1 MKKLAAKPQSS
12 RAKHADG
19 ASNALPPA
27 IVHCSIETE
36 CICHLRSA
44 AKDAPTG
51 ETKSQEDNDELSRA
65 PENKQQ
71 VLLRVS
77 FEGLPSPGPDADEAI
92 AQLLNIKYEE
102 LTKIFAHYCKL
113 SDCKT
118 TWTATHL
125 KLGARH
131 APLRR
136 SAFALPTSAHLTH
149 AVPLPL
155 LRPPPLPSPPR
166 LLVGMKR
173 LVRDAGLERK
183 VYNIDAITRLF
194 NLTAGL
200 KARSSPPSRTCSLS
214 LPFTP
219 PSILSLSCRP
229 LSSP

>member
-1 MKKLAAKPQSS
+1 MPSVSCVPATVNC
-12 RAKHADG
+12 DTEMCG
-19 ASNALPPA
+19 PPF
-27 IVHCSIETE
+27 
-36 CICHLRSA
+36 CHLRSA

-51 ETKSQEDNDELSRA
+51 ETRSQEDNDELSRA

-118 TWTATHL
+118 PWTATHL
-125 KLGARH
+125 KLGAQR

-136 SAFALPTSAHLTH
+136 RAIISGTSHARSASFFPQVAVHHHSPPAPTHHHSITKRTA
-149 AVPLPL
+149 PLPNL
-155 LRPPPLPSPPR
+155 TPHLST
-166 LLVGMKR
+166 VGMKR
-173 LVRDAGLERK
+173 LVRDSGLERK

-200 KARSSPPSRTCSLS
+200 KASLS
-214 LPFTP
+214 PLVRLPRASTP
-219 PSILSLSCRP
+219 LNTASPSVP
-229 LSSP
+229 SP